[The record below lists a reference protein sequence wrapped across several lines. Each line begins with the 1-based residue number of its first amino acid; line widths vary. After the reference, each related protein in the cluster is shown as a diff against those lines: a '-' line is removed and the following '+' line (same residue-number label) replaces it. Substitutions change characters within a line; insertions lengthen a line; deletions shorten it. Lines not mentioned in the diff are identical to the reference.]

1 MNFVFLGPPG
11 AGKGTQA
18 ARLCEAHGIP
28 HISTGDMLRGAVAA
42 DTDVGQVAK
51 GYLDRGA
58 LVPDEVIADVVADR
72 LRNEDCAGGFLLDG
86 FPRTLPQAELLAA
99 ALAGLER
106 SLDHVLL
113 LDVPEDELQRRLTSR
128 NEGRSDDAPE
138 VIAHRLEVYAQQ
150 TAPLRDYYAERGL
163 LKAVNGLGSIDDVR
177 IYNRALSAREVARL
191 FQIES

>member
-18 ARLCEAHGIP
+18 ARLCAAHSIP

-42 DTDVGQVAK
+42 GTAVGEVAK
-51 GYLDRGA
+51 SYLDRGA
-58 LVPDEVIADVVADR
+58 LVPDQVIADVVAER
-72 LRNEDCAGGFLLDG
+72 LTHEDCAGGFLLDG
-86 FPRTLPQAELLAA
+86 FPRTLPQAELLGD
-99 ALAGLER
+99 ALVGLTR

-150 TAPLRDYYAERGL
+150 TAPLKGYYAERGL
-163 LKAVNGLGSIDDVR
+163 LRTVNGLGTIDDVTER
-177 IYNRALSAREVARL
+177 VLAAAQVTA
-191 FQIES
+191 